1 MTQCVL
7 EVIKMKSNLFLGQL
21 KARGKNVE
29 WLITQMSKYGIKI
42 SYSTVYK
49 KLRGETEF
57 TAVEIKTIS
66 LVMNYSKEEMYD
78 IFFDELVS

>member
-1 MTQCVL
+1 
-7 EVIKMKSNLFLGQL
+7 MKSNLFLGQL